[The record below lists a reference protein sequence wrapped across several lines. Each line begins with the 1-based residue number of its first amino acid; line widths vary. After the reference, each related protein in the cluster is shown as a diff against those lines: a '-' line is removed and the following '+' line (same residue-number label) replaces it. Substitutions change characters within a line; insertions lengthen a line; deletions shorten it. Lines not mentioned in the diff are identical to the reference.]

1 MFFRLSHDNYNT
13 KLFKETNLFFFFF
26 CFFFGAL
33 RVREKKVEDKVTTIL
48 KVEEKSNNKIEVE
61 INKKTQGKHSKRNCG
76 GGGGGEQLIIFH

>member
-1 MFFRLSHDNYNT
+1 
-13 KLFKETNLFFFFF
+13 
-26 CFFFGAL
+26 L

-76 GGGGGEQLIIFH
+76 GGGGGEK